1 MMGIDEGVYHM
12 RSREGSK
19 EKLMKQA
26 DEKLFAHAYDTYAE
40 RIYQFIYFKTYHRET
55 AEDLTSHTFLKA
67 FENFDRFDPARGS
80 MSAWLYQIARNLV
93 IDHYRSRKSTVSVH
107 DIWDLASA
115 EDVQVDV
122 ENKVRLEKLQS
133 VIRQLPPEQRD
144 IIIMRVWQELPYKEI
159 ALIMGKSEAS
169 LKMMYSRTIARLKEH
184 VALVFIVILIIHC
197 SGFR

>member
-1 MMGIDEGVYHM
+1 M
-12 RSREGSK
+12 STREGDK
-19 EKLMKQA
+19 KNNTEKT
-26 DEKLFAHAYDTYAE
+26 DEILFSRVYDAYAE

-67 FENFDRFDPARGS
+67 FENLDRFDPARGS
-80 MSAWLYQIARNLV
+80 ISAWLYQIARNLV
-93 IDHYRSRKSTVSVH
+93 IDHYRSRKSMVSVH

-122 ENKVRLEKLQS
+122 ENKVRLEQLQA
-133 VIRQLPPEQRD
+133 VIRDLPPEQRE

-169 LKMMYSRTIARLKEH
+169 LKMMYSRTIARLKKH
-184 VALVFIVILIIHC
+184 VALVIVVILFINT

>member
-1 MMGIDEGVYHM
+1 MQ
-12 RSREGSK
+12 SRTGDK
-19 EKLMKQA
+19 KNIAEKA
-26 DEKLFAHAYDTYAE
+26 DEKLFARAYDTYAE
-40 RIYQFIYFKTYHRET
+40 RIYQFIYYKTYHRET

-67 FENFDRFDPARGS
+67 FENLNRFDPARGS

-93 IDHYRSRKSTVSVH
+93 IDHYRSRKSTLSVH

-115 EDVQVDV
+115 EDVEVDV
-122 ENKVRLEKLQS
+122 ENKVRLEQIQS
-133 VIRQLPPEQRD
+133 VIKDLPPEQRE

-184 VALVFIVILIIHC
+184 VALVFVVILFISN
-197 SGFR
+197 SGFH